1 MVKKF
6 LVMFQAARSTGARAS
21 SPLTTSCPPTLCR
34 GHVRHR
40 LLGVRANGWAELPPA
55 SSCRSRTSPA
65 KGRGSIVIAVFFEV
79 ELVLWDL
86 GEYMVGGELVQV
98 LDLGTSPR

>member
-1 MVKKF
+1 M
-6 LVMFQAARSTGARAS
+6 
-21 SPLTTSCPPTLCR
+21 
-34 GHVRHR
+34 
-40 LLGVRANGWAELPPA
+40 PPA

>member
-1 MVKKF
+1 M
-6 LVMFQAARSTGARAS
+6 
-21 SPLTTSCPPTLCR
+21 
-34 GHVRHR
+34 
-40 LLGVRANGWAELPPA
+40 PPA

-65 KGRGSIVIAVFFEV
+65 KDRGSIVIAVFFEV